1 MRILVLVGMLFAL
14 SFTPPYTDAALRPRH
29 TTTSTLVKN
38 HITQKVGKS
47 FADALFADPRFAL
60 DPTLFSRRPRQL
72 IIPQPHS
79 RKPDY
84 DYVFSD
90 WSRAKGKYFLQNNKI
105 AFDREEETFGVPR
118 DIVNALLNIETQW
131 GRVIGN
137 RPVVTTLYT
146 LAVMRPN
153 RIQPGWPE
161 EQLIAFLVF
170 CKENHL
176 DPFSIKGSRTGA
188 FGLAQFEP
196 TSYSIFAIHCEAD
209 NDPPDLFND
218 ADAICSIGNY
228 LHRAGWGSGEASHRK
243 AILAYNHD
251 RFYAAAVMDY
261 ADLTSTNAL
270 PRRYRFTRPIIIKEA
285 AIK

>member
-1 MRILVLVGMLFAL
+1 MLVCTLFAL
-14 SFTPPYTDAALRPRH
+14 SLVPPHADAALRRGH
-29 TTTSTLVKN
+29 TTTPSLVKN
-38 HITQKVGKS
+38 HIRQKVGKS
-47 FADALFADPRFAL
+47 FADALFADSRFVL
-60 DPTLFSRRPRQL
+60 DPTLFPRHPRKLDTPQRRP
-72 IIPQPHS
+72 

-84 DYVFSD
+84 DYVFSE
-90 WSRAKGKYFLQNNKI
+90 WSRAKGKLFLQDNRA
-105 AFDREEETFGVPR
+105 AFDHEEKTFGIPR
-118 DIVNALLNIETQW
+118 DVVNALLNIETQW
-131 GRVIGN
+131 GRVTGN

-146 LAVMRPN
+146 LAVMRPD
-153 RIQPGWPE
+153 RIEPGWPE
-161 EQLIAFLVF
+161 EQLIAFLIF

-196 TSYSIFAIHCEAD
+196 TSYSVFATHCEAD

-228 LHRAGWGSGEASHRK
+228 IHRAGWGSSEASRRK

-261 ADLTSTNAL
+261 ADLTRTND
-270 PRRYRFTRPIIIKEA
+270 PPHRYRFTRPTIIEQA